1 MQPDILY
8 EAAVKYARLRYVAY
22 EIILGR
28 KGKTFELILH
38 FPYESFFHLVG
49 MQHLEDLTFPSSNKE
64 RIFKDIIEGKLKIE
78 DLKKSKNYDKWHVEE
93 RIGNL
98 YLIED
103 ILENN
108 KVLYKINPRLYAQ
121 YTQIFADYLLEYKD
135 IDILY
140 LFVVK
145 ERDYPKFE
153 NEHKGCSFFKKYHT
167 DYTRGTAKTTLLLM
181 NKIEHFNLEYE
192 TKTEIYRS
200 ASYKPTGENTE
211 EQSQTSEQ

>member
-8 EAAVKYARLRYVAY
+8 EAAVKYARLKYVAY

-38 FPYESFFHLVG
+38 FPFESFFHLVG
-49 MQHLEDLTFPSSNKE
+49 MQHLDDLTFTSKNKE
-64 RIFKDIIEGKLKIE
+64 RIFKDIIEEKITIG
-78 DLKKSKNYDKWHVEE
+78 DLKKSEKYNEWHIGE
-93 RIGNL
+93 RIENL

-108 KVLYKINPRLYAQ
+108 KVLYKINTKSYAQ
-121 YTQIFADYLLEYKD
+121 YTQIIADYLLEYKD
-135 IDILY
+135 INIFY
-140 LFVVK
+140 LFIIK
-145 ERDYPKFE
+145 ERIYPKFE
-153 NEHKGCSFFKKYHT
+153 NEHKGCSFFKKYNT

-200 ASYKPTGENTE
+200 ASYKPVKENTE
-211 EQSQTSEQ
+211 EQIQESEQ